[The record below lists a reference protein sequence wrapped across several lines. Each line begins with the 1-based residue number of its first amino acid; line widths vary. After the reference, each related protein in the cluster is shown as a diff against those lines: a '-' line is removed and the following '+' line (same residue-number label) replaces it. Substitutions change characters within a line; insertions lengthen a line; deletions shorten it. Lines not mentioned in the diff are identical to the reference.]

1 MYVQSVK
8 KNIALLLLMEDAVKE
23 QDCVS
28 KG

>member
-8 KNIALLLLMEDAVKE
+8 RNIALLLLTEDAVKE